1 MGFTDVENTILS
13 RYTRDLRD
21 TDYMTANFL
30 EELSKVNK
38 KITVV
43 FYGDH
48 LPGLYPDKI
57 FANNNSKYET
67 DYFIWSNFETE
78 KLNYPLVT
86 SSNFPALLLGVT
98 NSKVSPYYALLTKVL
113 DESVL
118 VDKALTKE
126 QEEIKKELA
135 IIQYDITLGKG
146 YIMKKDKSFF
156 ELDGD

>member
-1 MGFTDVENTILS
+1 M
-13 RYTRDLRD
+13 R
-21 TDYMTANFL
+21 TARCSN
-30 EELSKVNK
+30 S
-38 KITVV
+38 I
-43 FYGDH
+43 
-48 LPGLYPDKI
+48 
-57 FANNNSKYET
+57 ANNNSKYET

-86 SSNFPALLLGVT
+86 SSNFPALLLDVT

-146 YIMKKDKSFF
+146 YIMKKDNNYIVF
-156 ELDGD
+156 